1 MSEPEA
7 DPESRNHTI
16 REKRENPNVT
26 NASDEIHELL
36 IGVETFHTRTR
47 VMVEKAVVLLIAKVS
62 DGTMKTEFENKTTS
76 DAHPRT
82 MRQLLEISRM
92 KAKLGNI
99 KRHGTPA

>member
-36 IGVETFHTRTR
+36 IGIETFHARAR
-47 VMVEKAVVLLIAKVS
+47 VLMEKTVVLLIAEVS
-62 DGTMKTEFENKTTS
+62 DSTMKTEFENETTS
-76 DAHPRT
+76 DAHPRA
-82 MRQLLEISRM
+82 MRQLLEINWM
-92 KAKLGNI
+92 KTKLGNV
-99 KRHGTPA
+99 K